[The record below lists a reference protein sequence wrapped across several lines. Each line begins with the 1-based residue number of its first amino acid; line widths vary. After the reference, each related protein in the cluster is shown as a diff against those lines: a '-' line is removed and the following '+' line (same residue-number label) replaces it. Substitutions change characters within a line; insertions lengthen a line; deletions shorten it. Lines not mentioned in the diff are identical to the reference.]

1 MEAIALTPVQTAA
14 APWSLRRREFRAM
27 GSEILVVLAAGEGPR
42 SQRDDGA
49 DPCEVELRL
58 AADGFA
64 AWEAQLSRFRG
75 DSGLARLNA
84 ADGRRTAIGPVLWDV
99 LRAALDAARW
109 TQGLVTP
116 TLLAALE
123 HAGYDRSFDAL
134 AAVRADPLPRPDGG
148 GGWTSEGSNAADGP
162 NAADGRTAADGRLTA
177 AATDW
182 RAIRMDPAGRTVTL
196 PAGMRLDLG
205 GSAKGWAA
213 DQAARRLAATAP
225 ALVDAGGDIAVSG
238 PMPDGN
244 RWPIA
249 VADPRLPDARLAV
262 LWLGRG
268 GVATSGTDV
277 HRWQRD
283 GHWQHH
289 IIDPRTGAPAATD
302 LLSATVVA
310 RSAVEAEAAAKAALI
325 LGRRAG
331 MAWIERHP
339 YLSGMLVGLDGA
351 VHVSDR
357 LARHLKG

>member
-1 MEAIALTPVQTAA
+1 MEATVQSPVQTAA

-42 SQRDDGA
+42 SQRVDGA
-49 DPCEVELRL
+49 DPFEVELRL
-58 AADGFA
+58 TVELFA

-84 ADGRRTAIGPVLWDV
+84 ADGRRTVVGPVLWDV
-99 LRAALDAARW
+99 LRAALAAARW

-123 HAGYDRSFDAL
+123 QAGYDRSFDAL
-134 AAVRADPLPRPDGG
+134 AAVGPDPLPWPDGG
-148 GGWTSEGSNAADGP
+148 GGWTPEDR
-162 NAADGRTAADGRLTA
+162 NAADGRRTEAANASPCRA
-177 AATDW
+177 VEAATDW
-182 RAIRMDPAGRTVTL
+182 RAIRMDMAGRAVTL

-213 DQAARRLAATAP
+213 DRAARRLAATAP

-238 PMPDGN
+238 PMPDGG

-277 HRWQRD
+277 HRWQQD
-283 GHWQHH
+283 GRWQHH
-289 IIDPRTGAPAATD
+289 VIDPRSGAPAATD

-331 MAWIERHP
+331 MSWIERHP

-351 VHVSDR
+351 VHVSER

>member
-1 MEAIALTPVQTAA
+1 MEATVLSPVQTAA

-27 GSEILVVLAAGEGPR
+27 GSTILVVLAAGEGPR

-49 DPCEVELRL
+49 DPFEVELRL

-84 ADGRRTAIGPVLWDV
+84 ADGRRTVVGPVLWDV
-99 LRAALDAARW
+99 LRAAVAAARW

-123 HAGYDRSFDAL
+123 GAGYDRSFDAL
-134 AAVRADPLPRPDGG
+134 AAAGADPLPWPDGG

-162 NAADGRTAADGRLTA
+162 RAADGRLMT

-182 RAIRMDPAGRTVTL
+182 RAIRLDPAGRTVTL

-213 DQAARRLAATAP
+213 DQAARRLAVTAP

-238 PMPDGN
+238 PMPDGD

-249 VADPRLPDARLAV
+249 VADPRLPDARLAI

-283 GHWQHH
+283 GRWQHH
-289 IIDPRTGAPAATD
+289 VIDPRTGAPAATD

-339 YLSGMLVGLDGA
+339 FLSGMLVGLDGA

>member
-1 MEAIALTPVQTAA
+1 MEATALTPVQTAA

-49 DPCEVELRL
+49 DPFEVELRL

-64 AWEAQLSRFRG
+64 AWEAQLSRFRS

-84 ADGRRTAIGPVLWDV
+84 ADGRRTVIGPVLWDV

-134 AAVRADPLPRPDGG
+134 AAGRADPLPWPD
-148 GGWTSEGSNAADGP
+148 GGWTSDGSNAADGP
-162 NAADGRTAADGRLTA
+162 TAAAGRLTA

-213 DQAARRLAATAP
+213 DQAARRLADTAP

-238 PMPDGN
+238 PMPGGD

-249 VADPRLPDARLAV
+249 VADPRLPDAQLAV

-310 RSAVEAEAAAKAALI
+310 RSAAEAEAAAKAALI
-325 LGRRAG
+325 LGHRAG

-339 YLSGMLVGLDGA
+339 FLSGMLVGLDGA